1 MTRFLHHRGSRSGA
15 RRSRFEEFWNKMH
28 LRKTK
33 EKNRFEKKKKKKK
46 KKTPLP
52 PPPPTTRRNECARGA
67 DKRDRRATTSRVEE
81 ERRHPRCGEAMR
93 TTPRGTM
100 RKMPIKI
107 PLHLDS
113 IKTINNNNNNN
124 SITVLR
130 SGTSPRRRQL
140 EEQGLERV
148 VLPLLA
154 ARVVT

>member
-33 EKNRFEKKKKKKK
+33 EKNRFEKKKKKT
-46 KKTPLP
+46 KTP
-52 PPPPTTRRNECARGA
+52 PPPPPTTTRRNECARGA
-67 DKRDRRATTSRVEE
+67 DERDRRATTNRVEE

-113 IKTINNNNNNN
+113 IKTINNNNNN